1 MYAKMSIRNVK
12 RSFKDYAIYFLT
24 LTFAVCIFYSFNSIS
39 SQKAMMDVTN
49 SKAEIIQMLSKIISM
64 TSVFVSIILGFL
76 IIYANNFLIK
86 RRKREIG
93 LYMTLGMGKRKI
105 SYLLIKET
113 FLIGLLSLGFG
124 LIAGVVVSQ
133 GLSLFTSKLFEVN
146 VSKFN
151 FVFSPSAA
159 IKTSLYFG
167 IIFILVMIFNTLV
180 ISKYKLIDLLRAGR
194 KNESIKIKSTKV
206 SFLLFLLSIILIG
219 VAYLIILKFGF
230 DNGISY
236 VQVSVIL
243 GIVGTVLLFLSLSG
257 FLINALEK
265 SEKFYLKNLNMFVL
279 RQINSKVNT
288 TYISMSVISLMLF
301 LTITLLSTGV
311 SFKNSLQTT
320 LKNNTP
326 YDVTFYSFSTEDE
339 EITNIS
345 KSLDKIGLDY
355 NNTFREYLSYN
366 LYTSDEGIKQYI
378 YNYGNDKVKKN
389 LDFYDKN
396 LDCIAISD
404 YNKLRAMAGES
415 TFNPQKDEVILIS
428 NVNDYDKAVNKFI
441 ENNKTIRI
449 SNNDYRIINE
459 KALKDNLETSAL
471 ATKFMVAVL
480 PDEVVKDMEISTTY
494 LSGNYKEKSEKIEN
508 EIYDVFAG
516 FTTRK
521 YSYDEYGFVL
531 GETRDMAYDA
541 SVGMSV
547 TVMYIGIYLGVIFL
561 ISSAAILALQQL
573 SEASD
578 NIERY
583 EVLKKI
589 GTSSK
594 DINKA
599 VFSQVFIYF
608 MMPLTIAIIHSIVG
622 IIVASKVISMFGASS
637 ILVSAIITAII
648 IIMVYGGYFLTTYV
662 GYKNI
667 IKVRR

>member
-1 MYAKMSIRNVK
+1 MYSKMSIRNVK
-12 RSFKDYAIYFLT
+12 RSFNDYAIYFLT

-39 SQKAMMDVTN
+39 SQKAMMDITQ
-49 SKAEIIQMLSKIISM
+49 SKANVMQLLSMVISM
-64 TSVFVSIILGFL
+64 ASVFVSIVLGFL

-86 RRKREIG
+86 RRKKEIG
-93 LYMTLGMGKRKI
+93 LYMTLGMEKRKI

-113 FLIGLLSLGFG
+113 FLIGLLSLGLG
-124 LIAGVVVSQ
+124 LVAGVVVSQ

-167 IIFILVMIFNTLV
+167 IIFTLVMIFNTVV

-194 KNESIKIKSTKV
+194 KNESIKIKNTKV
-206 SFLLFLLSIILIG
+206 SFLLFIVSTILIG
-219 VAYLIILKFGF
+219 IAYFIILKYGF
-230 DNGISY
+230 DNGSGYIQLSI
-236 VQVSVIL
+236 VL
-243 GIVGTVLLFLSLSG
+243 GVVGTVLFFLSLSG
-257 FLINALEK
+257 FLIKILEK
-265 SEKFYLKNLNMFVL
+265 SERFYFKKLNMFVL

-311 SFKNSLQTT
+311 SFKNSLQSNLEST
-320 LKNNTP
+320 TP
-326 YDVTFYSFSTEDE
+326 YDVTLYSFSIGDE
-339 EITNIS
+339 KMIKPAEL
-345 KSLDKIGLDY
+345 LDKIGFDY
-355 NNTFREYLSYN
+355 KNSFKEYHSYN
-366 LYTSDEGIKQYI
+366 IYTKNEGIKQYI
-378 YNYGNDKVKKN
+378 YNYANSNVKKN
-389 LDFYDKN
+389 LDSYDSR
-396 LDCIAISD
+396 LDIITISD
-404 YNKLRAMAGES
+404 YNKLREMAGES
-415 TFNPQKDEVILIS
+415 TFNPQKDEVIILS
-428 NVNDYDKAVNKFI
+428 NVNEYDEAVNKFI
-441 ENNKTIRI
+441 KNNKTINI
-449 SNNDYRIINE
+449 SGREYKILNE
-459 KALKDNLETSAL
+459 KAFKDNLETSGL
-471 ATKFMVAVL
+471 STKFMVAVL
-480 PDEVVKDMEISTTY
+480 PDEVVNDMDISTTY
-494 LSGNYKEKSEKIEN
+494 LSGNYKDGDRNIEG
-508 EIYDVFAG
+508 EIYNILTDFDTGKYDKDVFVTG
-516 FTTRK
+516 QTR
-521 YSYDEYGFVL
+521 E
-531 GETRDMAYDA
+531 MAYDQ
-541 SVGMSV
+541 SVGISV
-547 TVMYIGIYLGVIFL
+547 TVLYLGIYLGIIFL

-594 DINKA
+594 NINKA

-637 ILVSAIITAII
+637 ILVSAVITAII

>member
-1 MYAKMSIRNVK
+1 
-12 RSFKDYAIYFLT
+12 
-24 LTFAVCIFYSFNSIS
+24 
-39 SQKAMMDVTN
+39 
-49 SKAEIIQMLSKIISM
+49 
-64 TSVFVSIILGFL
+64 
-76 IIYANNFLIK
+76 
-86 RRKREIG
+86 
-93 LYMTLGMGKRKI
+93 MTLGMGKRKI

-113 FLIGLLSLGFG
+113 FLIGLLSLGLG
-124 LIAGVVVSQ
+124 LMAGVVVSQ

-151 FVFSPSAA
+151 FVFSTNAA

-167 IIFILVMIFNTLV
+167 LIFILVMIFNTLV

-219 VAYLIILKFGF
+219 VAYFIILKFGF

-236 VQVSVIL
+236 VQISVIL

-326 YDVTFYSFSTEDE
+326 YDVTFYSFSTGDE
-339 EITNIS
+339 EIANIS

-355 NNTFREYLSYN
+355 NNDFREYISYN
-366 LYTSDEGIKQYI
+366 LYTSNEGIKKYI

-389 LDFYDKN
+389 LDSYDKN

-441 ENNKTIRI
+441 ENNKTMRI
-449 SNNDYRIINE
+449 GNNDYRIINK

-508 EIYDVFAG
+508 EIYDVFTG

-521 YSYDEYGFVL
+521 YGYDEYGFIL

-589 GTSSK
+589 GTSSNN
-594 DINKA
+594 INKA

-622 IIVASKVISMFGASS
+622 IIIASKVISMFGASS

-648 IIMVYGGYFLTTYV
+648 IIVVYGGYFLTTYV

>member
-1 MYAKMSIRNVK
+1 MSVRNVK

-86 RRKREIG
+86 RRKKEIG

-113 FLIGLLSLGFG
+113 FLIGLLSLGLG
-124 LIAGVVVSQ
+124 LMAGVVVSQ

-151 FVFSPSAA
+151 FVFSPNAA

-167 IIFILVMIFNTLV
+167 LIFILVMIFNTLV

-219 VAYLIILKFGF
+219 VAYFIILKFGF

-236 VQVSVIL
+236 VQISVIL

-326 YDVTFYSFSTEDE
+326 YDVTFYSFSTGDE
-339 EITNIS
+339 EIANIS

-366 LYTSDEGIKQYI
+366 LYTSNEGIKQYI
-378 YNYGNDKVKKN
+378 YNYGNAKVKKN
-389 LDFYDKN
+389 LDSYDKN

-441 ENNKTIRI
+441 ENNKTMRI
-449 SNNDYRIINE
+449 GNNDYRIINK

-508 EIYDVFAG
+508 EIYDVFTG

-521 YSYDEYGFVL
+521 YSYDEYGFIL

-594 DINKA
+594 NINKA

-648 IIMVYGGYFLTTYV
+648 IIVVYGGYFLTTYV

>member
-1 MYAKMSIRNVK
+1 MYSKISVRNVK

-86 RRKREIG
+86 RRKKEIG

-113 FLIGLLSLGFG
+113 FLIGLLSLGLG
-124 LIAGVVVSQ
+124 LMAGVVVSQ

-151 FVFSPSAA
+151 FVFSPNAA

-167 IIFILVMIFNTLV
+167 LIFILVMIFNTLV

-219 VAYLIILKFGF
+219 VAYFIILKFGF

-236 VQVSVIL
+236 VQISVIL

-326 YDVTFYSFSTEDE
+326 YDVTFYSFSTGDE
-339 EITNIS
+339 EIANIS
-345 KSLDKIGLDY
+345 ESLDKIGLDY

-366 LYTSDEGIKQYI
+366 LYTSNKGIKQYI
-378 YNYGNDKVKKN
+378 YNYGNAKVKKN
-389 LDFYDKN
+389 LDSYDKN

-441 ENNKTIRI
+441 ENNKTMRI
-449 SNNDYRIINE
+449 GNNDYRIINK

-480 PDEVVKDMEISTTY
+480 PDEVVKDIEISTTY

-508 EIYDVFAG
+508 EIYDVFTG

-521 YSYDEYGFVL
+521 YSYDEYGFIL

-594 DINKA
+594 NINKA

-637 ILVSAIITAII
+637 ILVSAVITAII

>member
-1 MYAKMSIRNVK
+1 MYSKMSIRNVK
-12 RSFKDYAIYFLT
+12 RSFKDYVIYFLT

-219 VAYLIILKFGF
+219 VAYFIILKFGF

-265 SEKFYLKNLNMFVL
+265 SEKFYLRNLNMFVL

-561 ISSAAILALQQL
+561 ISSTAILALQQL

-594 DINKA
+594 NINKA

>member
-1 MYAKMSIRNVK
+1 MYSKMSIRNVK
-12 RSFKDYAIYFLT
+12 RSFKDYVIYFLT

-265 SEKFYLKNLNMFVL
+265 SEKFYLRNLNMFVL

-521 YSYDEYGFVL
+521 YSYDEYGFDL

-561 ISSAAILALQQL
+561 ISSTAILALQQL

-594 DINKA
+594 NINKA

>member
-1 MYAKMSIRNVK
+1 
-12 RSFKDYAIYFLT
+12 
-24 LTFAVCIFYSFNSIS
+24 
-39 SQKAMMDVTN
+39 
-49 SKAEIIQMLSKIISM
+49 
-64 TSVFVSIILGFL
+64 
-76 IIYANNFLIK
+76 
-86 RRKREIG
+86 
-93 LYMTLGMGKRKI
+93 
-105 SYLLIKET
+105 
-113 FLIGLLSLGFG
+113 
-124 LIAGVVVSQ
+124 
-133 GLSLFTSKLFEVN
+133 
-146 VSKFN
+146 
-151 FVFSPSAA
+151 
-159 IKTSLYFG
+159 
-167 IIFILVMIFNTLV
+167 
-180 ISKYKLIDLLRAGR
+180 
-194 KNESIKIKSTKV
+194 
-206 SFLLFLLSIILIG
+206 
-219 VAYLIILKFGF
+219 
-230 DNGISY
+230 
-236 VQVSVIL
+236 
-243 GIVGTVLLFLSLSG
+243 
-257 FLINALEK
+257 
-265 SEKFYLKNLNMFVL
+265 
-279 RQINSKVNT
+279 
-288 TYISMSVISLMLF
+288 MSVISLMLF

-326 YDVTFYSFSTEDE
+326 YDVTFYSFSTGDE
-339 EITNIS
+339 EIANIS

-355 NNTFREYLSYN
+355 NNAFREYFSYN
-366 LYTSDEGIKQYI
+366 LYTSNEGIKKYI

-389 LDFYDKN
+389 LDSYDKN

-441 ENNKTIRI
+441 ENNKTMRI
-449 SNNDYRIINE
+449 GNNDYRIINK

-508 EIYDVFAG
+508 EIYDVFTG

-521 YSYDEYGFVL
+521 YGYDEYGFIL

-589 GTSSK
+589 GTSSNN
-594 DINKA
+594 INKA

-622 IIVASKVISMFGASS
+622 IIIASKVISMFGASS

-648 IIMVYGGYFLTTYV
+648 IIVVYGGYFLTTYV

>member
-1 MYAKMSIRNVK
+1 MYSKMSVRNVK
-12 RSFKDYAIYFLT
+12 RSFKDYVIYFLT

-599 VFSQVFIYF
+599 VFSQIFIYF

-648 IIMVYGGYFLTTYV
+648 IIIVYGGYFLTTYV

>member
-1 MYAKMSIRNVK
+1 MYSKMSIRNVK
-12 RSFKDYAIYFLT
+12 RSFKDYVIYFLT

-265 SEKFYLKNLNMFVL
+265 SEKFYLRNLNMFVL

-594 DINKA
+594 NINKA

>member
-1 MYAKMSIRNVK
+1 MYSKMSVRNVK

-49 SKAEIIQMLSKIISM
+49 SKAEIIQTLSKIISM

-86 RRKREIG
+86 RRKKEIG

-124 LIAGVVVSQ
+124 LMAGVVVSQ

-151 FVFSPSAA
+151 FIFSPSAA

-194 KNESIKIKSTKV
+194 KNESIKMKSTKV

-230 DNGISY
+230 NNGISY
-236 VQVSVIL
+236 VQVYVIL

-257 FLINALEK
+257 FLIKVLEK

-326 YDVTFYSFSTEDE
+326 YDVTFYSFSTGDE
-339 EITNIS
+339 EIANIS

-355 NNTFREYLSYN
+355 NNAFREYLSYN

-389 LDFYDKN
+389 LDSNDKN

-404 YNKLRAMAGES
+404 YNKLRTMAGES

-428 NVNDYDKAVNKFI
+428 NVNDYDKAVDKFI
-441 ENNKTIRI
+441 ENNKTMRI
-449 SNNDYRIINE
+449 SNNNYRIINE

-480 PDEVVKDMEISTTY
+480 PDEVVNNMEINTTY

-508 EIYDVFAG
+508 GIYNVFAG

-531 GETRDMAYDA
+531 GSTRDMAYDS

-594 DINKA
+594 NINKA

-622 IIVASKVISMFGASS
+622 IIVASEVISMFGASS

-662 GYKNI
+662 GYNNI
-667 IKVRR
+667 IKVKR

>member
-93 LYMTLGMGKRKI
+93 LYITLGMGKRKI

>member
-1 MYAKMSIRNVK
+1 MYSKMSVRNVK

-49 SKAEIIQMLSKIISM
+49 SKAEIIQTLSKIISM

-86 RRKREIG
+86 RRKKEIG

-124 LIAGVVVSQ
+124 LMAGVVVSQ

-151 FVFSPSAA
+151 FIFSPSAA

-230 DNGISY
+230 NNGISY

-257 FLINALEK
+257 FLIKVLEK

-326 YDVTFYSFSTEDE
+326 YDVTFYSFSTGDE
-339 EITNIS
+339 EIANIS

-355 NNTFREYLSYN
+355 NNAFREYLSYN

-389 LDFYDKN
+389 LDSYDKN

-404 YNKLRAMAGES
+404 YNKLRTMAGES

-428 NVNDYDKAVNKFI
+428 NVNDYDKAVDKFI
-441 ENNKTIRI
+441 ENNKTMRI
-449 SNNDYRIINE
+449 SNNNYRIINE

-480 PDEVVKDMEISTTY
+480 PDEVVKNMEINTTY

-508 EIYDVFAG
+508 EIYNVFAG

-531 GETRDMAYDA
+531 GSTRDMAYDS

-594 DINKA
+594 NINKA

-622 IIVASKVISMFGASS
+622 IIVASEVISMFGASS

-662 GYKNI
+662 GYNNI
-667 IKVRR
+667 IKVKR

>member
-1 MYAKMSIRNVK
+1 MYSKMSVRNVK
-12 RSFKDYAIYFLT
+12 RSFKDYVIYFLT

-230 DNGISY
+230 DNEISY

-265 SEKFYLKNLNMFVL
+265 SEKFYLRNLNMFVL

-320 LKNNTP
+320 LKNSTP

>member
-1 MYAKMSIRNVK
+1 MYSKMSIRNVK
-12 RSFKDYAIYFLT
+12 RSFKDYVIYFLT

-49 SKAEIIQMLSKIISM
+49 SKAKIIQMLSKIISM

-265 SEKFYLKNLNMFVL
+265 SEKFYLRNLNMFVL

-561 ISSAAILALQQL
+561 ISSTAILALQQL

-594 DINKA
+594 NINKA

>member
-86 RRKREIG
+86 RRKGEIG

>member
-1 MYAKMSIRNVK
+1 MYSKMSIRNVK
-12 RSFKDYAIYFLT
+12 RSFKDYVIYFLT

>member
-1 MYAKMSIRNVK
+1 MSIRNVK
-12 RSFKDYAIYFLT
+12 RSFKDYVIYFLT

-265 SEKFYLKNLNMFVL
+265 SEKFYLRNLNMFVL

-561 ISSAAILALQQL
+561 ISSTAILALQQL

-594 DINKA
+594 NINKA

>member
-1 MYAKMSIRNVK
+1 MSIRNVK
-12 RSFKDYAIYFLT
+12 RSFKDYVIYFLT

>member
-1 MYAKMSIRNVK
+1 MYSKMSVRNVK

-594 DINKA
+594 NINKA

>member
-1 MYAKMSIRNVK
+1 MSIRNVK

>member
-1 MYAKMSIRNVK
+1 MYSKMSVRNVK

-49 SKAEIIQMLSKIISM
+49 SKAEIIQTLSKIISM

-86 RRKREIG
+86 RRKKEIG

-113 FLIGLLSLGFG
+113 FLIGLLSLGLG
-124 LIAGVVVSQ
+124 LMAGVVVSQ

-151 FVFSPSAA
+151 FIFSPSAA

-230 DNGISY
+230 NNGISY

-257 FLINALEK
+257 FLIKVLEK

-326 YDVTFYSFSTEDE
+326 YDVTFYSFSTGDE
-339 EITNIS
+339 EIANIS

-355 NNTFREYLSYN
+355 NNAFREYLSYN

-389 LDFYDKN
+389 LDSYDKN

-404 YNKLRAMAGES
+404 YNKLRTMAGES

-428 NVNDYDKAVNKFI
+428 NVNDYDKAVDKFI
-441 ENNKTIRI
+441 ENNKTMRI
-449 SNNDYRIINE
+449 SNNNYRIINE

-480 PDEVVKDMEISTTY
+480 PDEVVKNMEINTTY

-508 EIYDVFAG
+508 EIYNVFAG

-531 GETRDMAYDA
+531 GSTRDMAYDA

-594 DINKA
+594 NINKA

-622 IIVASKVISMFGASS
+622 IIVASEVISMFGASS

-662 GYKNI
+662 GYNNI
-667 IKVRR
+667 IKVKR

>member
-1 MYAKMSIRNVK
+1 
-12 RSFKDYAIYFLT
+12 
-24 LTFAVCIFYSFNSIS
+24 
-39 SQKAMMDVTN
+39 
-49 SKAEIIQMLSKIISM
+49 
-64 TSVFVSIILGFL
+64 
-76 IIYANNFLIK
+76 
-86 RRKREIG
+86 
-93 LYMTLGMGKRKI
+93 MTLGMGKRKI

-113 FLIGLLSLGFG
+113 FLIGLLSLGLG
-124 LIAGVVVSQ
+124 LMAGVVVSQ

-151 FVFSPSAA
+151 FVFSTNAA

-167 IIFILVMIFNTLV
+167 LIFILVMIFNTLV

-219 VAYLIILKFGF
+219 VAYFIILKFGF

-236 VQVSVIL
+236 VQISVIL

-326 YDVTFYSFSTEDE
+326 YDVTFYSFSTGDE
-339 EITNIS
+339 EIANIS

-355 NNTFREYLSYN
+355 NNAFREYFSYN
-366 LYTSDEGIKQYI
+366 LYTSNEGIKKYI

-389 LDFYDKN
+389 LDSYDKN

-441 ENNKTIRI
+441 ENNKTMRI
-449 SNNDYRIINE
+449 GNNDYRIINK

-494 LSGNYKEKSEKIEN
+494 
-508 EIYDVFAG
+508 
-516 FTTRK
+516 
-521 YSYDEYGFVL
+521 
-531 GETRDMAYDA
+531 
-541 SVGMSV
+541 
-547 TVMYIGIYLGVIFL
+547 
-561 ISSAAILALQQL
+561 
-573 SEASD
+573 
-578 NIERY
+578 
-583 EVLKKI
+583 
-589 GTSSK
+589 
-594 DINKA
+594 
-599 VFSQVFIYF
+599 
-608 MMPLTIAIIHSIVG
+608 
-622 IIVASKVISMFGASS
+622 
-637 ILVSAIITAII
+637 
-648 IIMVYGGYFLTTYV
+648 
-662 GYKNI
+662 
-667 IKVRR
+667 

>member
-1 MYAKMSIRNVK
+1 MYSKMSVRSVK

-86 RRKREIG
+86 RRKKEIG

-113 FLIGLLSLGFG
+113 FLIGLLSLGLG
-124 LIAGVVVSQ
+124 LMAGVVVSQ

-167 IIFILVMIFNTLV
+167 MIFILVMIFNTLV

-326 YDVTFYSFSTEDE
+326 YDVTFYSFSTGDE

-355 NNTFREYLSYN
+355 NNIFREYLSYN

-389 LDFYDKN
+389 LDSYDKN

-449 SNNDYRIINE
+449 SNNNYRIINE

-480 PDEVVKDMEISTTY
+480 PDEVVKNMEINTTY

-541 SVGMSV
+541 SVGMLV

-594 DINKA
+594 NINKA

-637 ILVSAIITAII
+637 ILVSSVIAAII

-662 GYKNI
+662 GYNNI
-667 IKVRR
+667 IKLKR

>member
-1 MYAKMSIRNVK
+1 
-12 RSFKDYAIYFLT
+12 
-24 LTFAVCIFYSFNSIS
+24 
-39 SQKAMMDVTN
+39 
-49 SKAEIIQMLSKIISM
+49 
-64 TSVFVSIILGFL
+64 
-76 IIYANNFLIK
+76 
-86 RRKREIG
+86 
-93 LYMTLGMGKRKI
+93 
-105 SYLLIKET
+105 
-113 FLIGLLSLGFG
+113 
-124 LIAGVVVSQ
+124 
-133 GLSLFTSKLFEVN
+133 
-146 VSKFN
+146 
-151 FVFSPSAA
+151 
-159 IKTSLYFG
+159 
-167 IIFILVMIFNTLV
+167 MIFNTLV

-219 VAYLIILKFGF
+219 VAYFIILKFGF

-236 VQVSVIL
+236 VQISVIL

-326 YDVTFYSFSTEDE
+326 YDVTFYSFSTGDE
-339 EITNIS
+339 EIANIS

-428 NVNDYDKAVNKFI
+428 NVNDYDKAVNNYDKNLDCIAISDYNKLRAMAGESTFNPQKDEVILISNVNDYDKAVNKFI
-441 ENNKTIRI
+441 ENNKTMRI
-449 SNNDYRIINE
+449 GNNDYRIINK

-508 EIYDVFAG
+508 EIYDVFTG

-521 YSYDEYGFVL
+521 YGYDEYGFIL

-583 EVLKKI
+583 EVLKASVGMSVTVMYIGIYLGVIFLISSAAILALQQLSEASDNIERYEVLKKI
-589 GTSSK
+589 GTSSNN
-594 DINKA
+594 INKA

-622 IIVASKVISMFGASS
+622 IIIASKVISMFGASS

-648 IIMVYGGYFLTTYV
+648 IIVVYGGYFLTTYV

>member
-1 MYAKMSIRNVK
+1 MYSKMSVRNVK

-49 SKAEIIQMLSKIISM
+49 SKAEIIQTLSKIISM

-86 RRKREIG
+86 RRKKEIG

-124 LIAGVVVSQ
+124 LMAGVVVSQ

-151 FVFSPSAA
+151 FIFSPSAA

-194 KNESIKIKSTKV
+194 KNESIKMKSTKV

-230 DNGISY
+230 NNGISY

-257 FLINALEK
+257 FLIKVLEK

-326 YDVTFYSFSTEDE
+326 YDVTFYSFSTGDE
-339 EITNIS
+339 EIANIS

-355 NNTFREYLSYN
+355 NNAFREYLSYN

-389 LDFYDKN
+389 LDSYDKN

-404 YNKLRAMAGES
+404 YNKLRTMAGES

-428 NVNDYDKAVNKFI
+428 NVNDYDKAVDKFI
-441 ENNKTIRI
+441 ENNKTMRI
-449 SNNDYRIINE
+449 SNNNYRIINE

-480 PDEVVKDMEISTTY
+480 PDEVVKNMEINTTY

-508 EIYDVFAG
+508 EIYNVFAG

-531 GETRDMAYDA
+531 GSTRDMAYDS

-594 DINKA
+594 NINKA

-622 IIVASKVISMFGASS
+622 IIVASEVISMFGASS

-662 GYKNI
+662 GYNNI
-667 IKVRR
+667 IKVKR

>member
-1 MYAKMSIRNVK
+1 MSVRNVK
-12 RSFKDYAIYFLT
+12 RSFKDYVIYFLT

-230 DNGISY
+230 DNEISY

-265 SEKFYLKNLNMFVL
+265 SEKFYLRNLNMFVL

-320 LKNNTP
+320 LKNSTP

>member
-494 LSGNYKEKSEKIEN
+494 LSGKYKEKSEKIEN